1 MSILEA
7 MARTAHYKSTG
18 TYSPK
23 RKSRGFLRT
32 GGILNTQIRKA
43 SEKRGF
49 VETRLLTHWAEFVG
63 EAIAKI
69 AQPVKVSYAR
79 EGLGATL
86 TILSTGANAPI
97 LQMQL
102 PTIIERVN
110 ACYGYSA
117 ISKIR
122 ITQTAPVGFNEGQKE
137 FGHPKQAKTLSPD
150 AVKDIDTTVENVSNQ
165 DLKDALTR
173 LGKNIKQKKDI

>member
-32 GGILNTQIRKA
+32 GGILSSQIRKA

-63 EAIAKI
+63 ETIAKI

-102 PTIIERVN
+102 PMLIERVN

-117 ISKIR
+117 ISNIR
-122 ITQTAPVGFNEGQKE
+122 ITQTAPVGFSENQKA
-137 FGHPKQAKTLSPD
+137 FDHPKQAKALSSQ
-150 AVKDIDTTVENVSNQ
+150 AAKDIDMTVENVSNQ
-165 DLKDALTR
+165 DLKDALAR